1 MTKGVRSLPAA
12 RSDPGHLQ
20 TSADDTVKDGP
31 ALICL
36 IGRLELQKYLSPLAL
51 RSGLFQIAQ
60 YCFAGFAQQGQ
71 FGNRTR
77 LRVPHAKDLLLP
89 VNVLQTQRDDF
100 AGSQAVS
107 GQRIKK
113 A

>member
-12 RSDPGHLQ
+12 RSDPSHLQ
-20 TSADDTVKDGP
+20 TSADDTVKNGS

-36 IGRLELQKYLSPLAL
+36 IGRLELQKYLSTLAF

-71 FGNRTR
+71 FGKATVREAHMIGIGAAAPPTLPQPPCVRVRTR
-77 LRVPHAKDLLLP
+77 R
-89 VNVLQTQRDDF
+89 F
-100 AGSQAVS
+100 AM
-107 GQRIKK
+107 IT
-113 A
+113 